1 MEYEV
6 IMENSAER
14 DLLDILTYI
23 SKTLLEPATAK
34 RIYLSIKEQ
43 AQSLDHMPF
52 RYNVIQE
59 EPYARWGC
67 AGCRWKTIRPFT

>member
-1 MEYEV
+1 MKYEV

-34 RIYLSIKEQ
+34 RIYLSIKR
-43 AQSLDHMPF
+43 AGAKP
-52 RYNVIQE
+52 R
-59 EPYARWGC
+59 PYA
-67 AGCRWKTIRPFT
+67 FSL

>member
-52 RYNVIQE
+52 RKNPI
-59 EPYARWGC
+59 ARWGC
-67 AGCRWKTIRPFT
+67 DGCRWKTIRPFT